1 MGERFQELEHRLYY
15 ARFTKRIVM
24 LKEHIEKTAKKLKK
38 DAQLA
43 KFVKYFGKPDEILPS
58 NVYDQFK
65 IVLLV

>member
-1 MGERFQELEHRLYY
+1 
-15 ARFTKRIVM
+15 M